1 MKKGSRIRCRLRC
14 LCLIRLFAKDPEV
27 VLASAQ
33 YLNPMPSTVCSPPSC
48 SSFVQIVLCMV
59 YLIYMERKR
68 KGRE

>member
-1 MKKGSRIRCRLRC
+1 MNFSKGKI
-14 LCLIRLFAKDPEV
+14 IQPLFKIG
-27 VLASAQ
+27 LAT
-33 YLNPMPSTVCSPPSC
+33 PC

>member
-1 MKKGSRIRCRLRC
+1 MNFSKGKI
-14 LCLIRLFAKDPEV
+14 IQPLFKIG
-27 VLASAQ
+27 LA
-33 YLNPMPSTVCSPPSC
+33 TSC